1 MLFKTMHIVHLLT
14 VIVWIG
20 GLAFITILLL
30 PMVVKM
36 QDALQKVLLFQ
47 RIEHRFA
54 PMARVFCLIVGI
66 TGVVMVKLAGWQTLY
81 FTRQGLPL
89 LFMTVI
95 WVLWF
100 VMPFGLEPLI
110 VKKMLDTAERTVVF
124 SLPVKWHLLTPQRII
139 RYKIRR
145 CPVRFYTVSQIDEL
159 MNQEE
164 YQSFIDTEE

>member
-1 MLFKTMHIVHLLT
+1 MLFKAMHIIHLLT

-30 PMVVKM
+30 PMVIRM

-54 PMARVFCLIVGI
+54 PMARVFNLVVGI
-66 TGVVMVKLAGWQTLY
+66 TGVAMVKLAGWQGLY

-89 LFMTVI
+89 LFMTVV

-100 VMPFGLEPLI
+100 VMLFGLEPLI
-110 VKKMLDTAERTVVF
+110 VRKMLDKMAKGGGKLEIETIFARLNRMHIILLII
-124 SLPVKWHLLTPQRII
+124 SLAASGAGVIFAHNYL
-139 RYKIRR
+139 
-145 CPVRFYTVSQIDEL
+145 
-159 MNQEE
+159 
-164 YQSFIDTEE
+164 